1 MNTQVKD
8 FIDYIV
14 SKKQDSSKE
23 TLIQSCQKEFQLI
36 QDRKVFHSEFFAVR
50 FCWSKNGSF
59 SNTVL
64 ALSVL
69 EKYDKIPFFV
79 VLVCG
84 KNKDN
89 QILLANTTFLKKI
102 SHSSKELAM
111 DNIKGSFNGS
121 DIMRNIDI
129 DNHNLAN
136 TPQNFDELFAIHE
149 GMEWEDNLQ
158 RLVDASADIKPT
170 SSKFIPTD
178 ENIASLLQA
187 PSRAQK
193 FIDSPHFSTLLADLR
208 ARCESAKDAILIASH
223 IENVNI
229 RGRIIETLITTS
241 EEKRTNILNN
251 LANMENLL
259 PIYDTKNGL
268 GDYNISFDDV
278 DTYTDIKTK
287 IIYLNSNPKAYN
299 IDKFLKCMSEERS
312 VFMFFFIGINEE
324 GITNTIL
331 CSVFH
336 DELLNATRLQDHWAG
351 RSTRGVAQFTGE
363 KINNLLQ
370 QNDFTNSINVEESQ
384 RFLNDLL
391 KR

>member
-1 MNTQVKD
+1 MNTQVKN
-8 FIDYIV
+8 FIEYIV
-14 SKKQDSSKE
+14 SQKHISNKE
-23 TLIQSCQKEFQLI
+23 TLIQLCQTKFRLI

-84 KNKDN
+84 NKDN

-121 DIMRNIDI
+121 DIMRNIHD
-129 DNHNLAN
+129 LAN
-136 TPQNFDELFAIHE
+136 TPQNFDKLFAIHE

-158 RLVDASADIKPT
+158 RLVDASAEIEPK
-170 SSKFIPTD
+170 SSKFSPTD
-178 ENIASLLQA
+178 KDKVSLLQA
-187 PSRAQK
+187 PSRAKK
-193 FIDSPHFSTLLADLR
+193 FIDSQHFSTLLADLR
-208 ARCESAKDAILIASH
+208 SRCESAKDAILTASH

-229 RGRIIETLITTS
+229 RGRLIEALITTS
-241 EEKRTNILNN
+241 EDKRINILND

-336 DELLNATRLQDHWAG
+336 NELLNATRLQDHWAG

-363 KINNLLQ
+363 KINILLQ
-370 QNDFTNSINVEESQ
+370 QDNFTNSIDVEKSKS
-384 RFLNDLL
+384 FLNDLL
-391 KR
+391 SRE

>member
-1 MNTQVKD
+1 MNTQVKK
-8 FIDYIV
+8 FIEYIV
-14 SKKQDSSKE
+14 SQEHISNKE

-136 TPQNFDELFAIHE
+136 APQNFDKLFAIHE

-170 SSKFIPTD
+170 SSKFIPTA
-178 ENIASLLQA
+178 ENIASLQQA
-187 PSRAQK
+187 PLRAQK
-193 FIDSPHFSTLLADLR
+193 FIGTTCIVSEKVS
-208 ARCESAKDAILIASH
+208 
-223 IENVNI
+223 
-229 RGRIIETLITTS
+229 GII
-241 EEKRTNILNN
+241 
-251 LANMENLL
+251 
-259 PIYDTKNGL
+259 
-268 GDYNISFDDV
+268 ISLV
-278 DTYTDIKTK
+278 TIQ
-287 IIYLNSNPKAYN
+287 N
-299 IDKFLKCMSEERS
+299 ID
-312 VFMFFFIGINEE
+312 N
-324 GITNTIL
+324 
-331 CSVFH
+331 
-336 DELLNATRLQDHWAG
+336 
-351 RSTRGVAQFTGE
+351 
-363 KINNLLQ
+363 
-370 QNDFTNSINVEESQ
+370 
-384 RFLNDLL
+384 
-391 KR
+391 

>member
-1 MNTQVKD
+1 
-8 FIDYIV
+8 
-14 SKKQDSSKE
+14 
-23 TLIQSCQKEFQLI
+23 
-36 QDRKVFHSEFFAVR
+36 
-50 FCWSKNGSF
+50 
-59 SNTVL
+59 
-64 ALSVL
+64 
-69 EKYDKIPFFV
+69 
-79 VLVCG
+79 
-84 KNKDN
+84 
-89 QILLANTTFLKKI
+89 
-102 SHSSKELAM
+102 M

-121 DIMRNIDI
+121 NIMRNSDE
-129 DNHNLAN
+129 LAN
-136 TPQNFDELFAIHE
+136 IPENFDELFAIHE

-170 SSKFIPTD
+170 SSKFIPTA
-178 ENIASLLQA
+178 ENRTSLQQA
-187 PSRAQK
+187 PLRAQE
-193 FIDSPHFSTLLADLR
+193 FINSPYFSTLLNDLR

-229 RGRIIETLITTS
+229 RGRIIEALITTS
-241 EEKRTNILNN
+241 KEQRTNILNN
-251 LANMENLL
+251 LANMENRL

-268 GDYNISFDDV
+268 GDYNKSFVDV

-336 DELLNATRLQDHWAG
+336 DELLDATRLQDHWAG

-370 QNDFTNSINVEESQ
+370 QNDFTNSINVEESH
-384 RFLNDLL
+384 RFLTDLL

>member
-1 MNTQVKD
+1 MNTQVKE

-14 SKKQDSSKE
+14 SQKQISNKE
-23 TLIQSCQKEFQLI
+23 TLIQSCQKKFQLI
-36 QDRKVFHSEFFAVR
+36 QDRKVFHSEFFAAR

-84 KNKDN
+84 NKDN

-121 DIMRNIDI
+121 NIMRNIDG
-129 DNHNLAN
+129 LAN
-136 TPQNFDELFAIHE
+136 IPKHFDKLFAIHE

-158 RLVDASADIKPT
+158 RLVDASTDIKPT
-170 SSKFIPTD
+170 LSKFTPTD
-178 ENIASLLQA
+178 ENRTSLLQA
-187 PSRAQK
+187 PSRAQN
-193 FIDSPHFSTLLADLR
+193 FIDSDNFSILLNELR
-208 ARCESAKDAILIASH
+208 EKCESVKDAILTASH

-229 RGRIIETLITTS
+229 RGRIIEALITTS
-241 EEKRTNILNN
+241 KEQRTNILNN
-251 LANMENLL
+251 LANMENRL

-268 GDYNISFDDV
+268 GDYNRTFGDV

-336 DELLNATRLQDHWAG
+336 DKLLDATRLQDHWAG

-370 QNDFTNSINVEESQ
+370 QNDFTNSINVEKSQ

-391 KR
+391 SR

>member
-1 MNTQVKD
+1 MNTQVKK
-8 FIDYIV
+8 FIEYIV
-14 SKKQDSSKE
+14 SQKHISNKE
-23 TLIQSCQKEFQLI
+23 TLIQLCQTKFRLI
-36 QDRKVFHSEFFAVR
+36 QDRKVFHSKFFAVR
-50 FCWSKNGSF
+50 FSYSKNGSF
-59 SNTVL
+59 SNTI
-64 ALSVL
+64 LSLSAL

-79 VLVCG
+79 VLICG
-84 KNKDN
+84 NNDN
-89 QILLANTTFLKKI
+89 QLFLANTTFLKKI
-102 SHSSKELAM
+102 SHSSKKLAM

-121 DIMRNIDI
+121 DIMRNI
-129 DNHNLAN
+129 HNLAN

-178 ENIASLLQA
+178 ENITSLLQA

-193 FIDSPHFSTLLADLR
+193 FIDSPHFSILLADLR
-208 ARCESAKDAILIASH
+208 SRCESAKDAILTASH

-229 RGRIIETLITTS
+229 RGRLIEALITTA
-241 EEKRTNILNN
+241 EEERINILND

-259 PIYDTKNGL
+259 PVYDTKNGL
-268 GDYNISFDDV
+268 GDYIRRFDDA

-299 IDKFLKCMSEERS
+299 IDKFLKCMSEEKS

-336 DELLNATRLQDHWAG
+336 NELLNATRLQDHWAG

-363 KINNLLQ
+363 KINILLQ
-370 QNDFTNSINVEESQ
+370 QNDFTNSINVEKSQ
-384 RFLNDLL
+384 SFLNDLL
-391 KR
+391 SR